1 MMRTQ
6 AMPLDKR
13 AVIAQVL
20 YGMAVQDKTQ
30 PVHFLTPGCRRRL
43 TARLEWYRTLLSWMV
58 SL

>member
-13 AVIAQVL
+13 AVIAQGL

-30 PVHFLTPGCRRRL
+30 PVRFLTPGTRR
-43 TARLEWYRTLLSWMV
+43 
-58 SL
+58 